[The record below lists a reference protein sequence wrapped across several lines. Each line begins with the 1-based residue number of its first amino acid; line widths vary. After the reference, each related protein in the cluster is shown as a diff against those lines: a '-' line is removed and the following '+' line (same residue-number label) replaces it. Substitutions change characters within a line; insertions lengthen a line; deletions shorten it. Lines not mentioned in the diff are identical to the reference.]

1 MFSINSWKFIA
12 FLHCSFRKR
21 LILKDLLLLLVVL
34 CVPFLQSSMTCFCS
48 SWFCSCVSWLL
59 FTSSFTR
66 FDSISISSAREL
78 VSCTKHV
85 IFGELLSWT
94 EHVIFGEHTF
104 LCLHKL
110 DRCLYILLHASQIK
124 FEGTMWDLLLASL
137 AFKCLR
143 VERCLV
149 KSLFT

>member
-1 MFSINSWKFIA
+1 MFSINSWKLMA
-12 FLHCSFRKR
+12 FLQFSLRKR
-21 LILKDLLLLLVVL
+21 LILKDLLLLLVVVL
-34 CVPFLQSSMTCFCS
+34 CVPFLQSSITCFCS
-48 SWFCSCVSWLL
+48 SWFCNCVSWLL

-78 VSCTKHV
+78 VSCMEHV
-85 IFGELLSWT
+85 IFGEIACCT

-124 FEGTMWDLLLASL
+124 FEGTMCI
-137 AFKCLR
+137 FKPWL
-143 VERCLV
+143 
-149 KSLFT
+149 